1 MISNTLGR
9 NGSVLLLLALALSA
23 FAFNSV
29 QGSHEHDHHGN
40 EFYVYSNRKGCMAVQ
55 SQPLCPSSQL
65 NPWDATN
72 YIEYIRDMQGIL
84 DEFEAS
90 NTNNSECITAFKAA
104 YCSKLTP
111 KCFEDGS
118 KDFRNGNSACWK
130 ANTTC
135 DNLVILDFEEFCQS
149 IPNGKQFLDECILPS
164 SRIEGSCPQPEY
176 QVRIIQKHTTC
187 LV

>member
-1 MISNTLGR
+1 
-9 NGSVLLLLALALSA
+9 
-23 FAFNSV
+23 
-29 QGSHEHDHHGN
+29 
-40 EFYVYSNRKGCMAVQ
+40 MAVQ

-84 DEFEAS
+84 DEVEAS

-118 KDFRNGNSACWK
+118 KDFRNGNAACWK
-130 ANTTC
+130 ANTTY
-135 DNLVILDFEEFCQS
+135 V
-149 IPNGKQFLDECILPS
+149 
-164 SRIEGSCPQPEY
+164 
-176 QVRIIQKHTTC
+176 
-187 LV
+187 